1 MAPLRTILRSICPPS
16 LPYSESDATSLDHSN
31 HGVRLNTQVDMVS
44 FLMTIVG
51 ASLFFGCPSH
61 VEPLVII
68 QYVNRMIVWCNPIRT
83 LI

>member
-1 MAPLRTILRSICPPS
+1 MAPLRTILRSPS

-61 VEPLVII
+61 VEPLVI
-68 QYVNRMIVWCNPIRT
+68 VNRMIVWCNPIRT